1 MGTLPPVNGKIFIA
15 TSNGY
20 ILGLDLAS
28 TSISA
33 IKLLNSVRTT
43 NFKLLCREEDAGLF
57 VIHADG
63 FQLSIWHHKADGNGA
78 NTWVL
83 VHDKVIVH
91 EVSNRH
97 EDVLVMAADNSLEY
111 VFLWL
116 EASRLLMHIHLRS
129 WSEKVYDELNMYDE
143 STLIEASYISCPLS
157 WFGLQ
162 YS

>member
-1 MGTLPPVNGKIFIA
+1 MVAVEVIYDDTRTMVYAEVYTYRSCNYAWTVCTVPEIQLPEPSPAILNPDPSNLIMGTLPPVNGKIYIA

-63 FQLSIWHHKADGNGA
+63 F
-78 NTWVL
+78 
-83 VHDKVIVH
+83 
-91 EVSNRH
+91 
-97 EDVLVMAADNSLEY
+97 
-111 VFLWL
+111 
-116 EASRLLMHIHLRS
+116 
-129 WSEKVYDELNMYDE
+129 
-143 STLIEASYISCPLS
+143 
-157 WFGLQ
+157 
-162 YS
+162 